1 MAKSLYE
8 MFDGN
13 QNGGFSI
20 FNNPQINQQF
30 TSFVQGLDSNVR
42 NYPYQM
48 VQNLINSGRMSPA
61 QFEQFRQF
69 ANQATGKNY

>member
-1 MAKSLYE
+1 MANSLYE
-8 MFDGN
+8 MFGGN
-13 QNGGFSI
+13 QNGSMSL
-20 FNNPQINQQF
+20 FNNPQMNQQF
-30 TSFVQGLDSNVR
+30 ANFVQGLDANVR

-48 VQNLINSGRMSPA
+48 VQNLINSGRMSSA